1 MCIFTHDSLSQS
13 VFIYTEYH
21 NSLVR
26 NHSAFTPAYEAH
38 IENSF
43 CMTVMFF
50 FYTVE
55 EEHGILTFVMAGCFD
70 YLISNLNLSISPPS

>member
-38 IENSF
+38 IENVL
-43 CMTVMFF
+43 CMTIEF
-50 FYTVE
+50 FYLKPVNEFSKFNEFLLDTCRTIATDVQ
-55 EEHGILTFVMAGCFD
+55 M
-70 YLISNLNLSISPPS
+70 